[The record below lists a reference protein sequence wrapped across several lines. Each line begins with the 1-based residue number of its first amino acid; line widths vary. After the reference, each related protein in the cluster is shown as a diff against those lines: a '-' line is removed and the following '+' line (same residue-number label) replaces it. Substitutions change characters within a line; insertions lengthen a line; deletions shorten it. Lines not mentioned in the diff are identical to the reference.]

1 MANADGWL
9 IAGNTVPWSLA
20 PLYGEA
26 RQRILRSPLLSAYL
40 DIVLSDGFAD
50 DEDHLCWVI
59 KGRVKEI
66 HSWAKQIKE
75 DSTDG

>member
-1 MANADGWL
+1 MASDDGWM
-9 IAGNTVPWSLA
+9 IAGHTVPWYLA

-26 RQRILRSPLLSAYL
+26 RQRVLHSPLLSAYL

-50 DEDHLCWVI
+50 DEDHLRWVI
-59 KGRVKEI
+59 KGRVKDI

-75 DSTDG
+75 DSSDG